1 MEKLSDPKRR
11 TVVSLVKRRRRQE
24 EEFIALVDAL
34 TKQLHY
40 ALIPVQ
46 TSIQLSRRRCKLPPL
61 D

>member
-1 MEKLSDPKRR
+1 MEKLTDPKQQ

-24 EEFIALVDAL
+24 EEFIAMIDAL

-40 ALIPVQ
+40 AMIPVR